1 MIMAE
6 LHGKLSEEAS
16 SIDTSEDVLTSNVF
30 QCLRYLKPNDGI
42 VPFLNA
48 VFRDNGYKEAEN
60 KLDRTLEWEVDY
72 YFWPVGVERKREPDV
87 LIYLKTGQTKYI
99 IVVEAKYYSGPSDKE
114 DFDEESQKQFGNQL
128 SDQYIDLLKR
138 KYRVTNKTV
147 DLECDNENC
156 YLLYLTKNF
165 TKPKPEMD
173 AAIEQYQQNFPNSKI
188 NIAEHLMWTN
198 WTKIWSL
205 LSSNPIE
212 SFPQNLVRND
222 LLALLER
229 KGFKEFSGFSIRD
242 WKKQFTSFYEEI
254 WFRLD
259 SKSYDKK
266 NAQFYYELWFQGL
279 EETFFQKLDR
289 NPNFFG
295 EVK

>member
-1 MIMAE
+1 MIIAE

-30 QCLRYLKPNDGI
+30 QCLRYLKPNNGI

-48 VFRDNGYKEAEN
+48 VFRDNGYKGAED
-60 KLDRTLEWEVDY
+60 KLDRALEWEVDY

-87 LIYLKTGQTKYI
+87 LIYLKTGKAKYI
-99 IVVEAKYYSGPSDKE
+99 VVVEAKYHSGPSDKE

-128 SDQYIDLLKR
+128 SDQFIDLLKR
-138 KYRVTNKTV
+138 KYRVSNKTV
-147 DLECDNENC
+147 DLECDKKNC

-188 NIAEHLMWTN
+188 NIVEHLMWTN
-198 WTKIWSL
+198 WTKIWSIL
-205 LSSNPIE
+205 NSKPIE
-212 SFPQNLVRND
+212 SFPQILIRND

-229 KGFKEFSGFSIRD
+229 KGFKEFTGFCFEE
-242 WKKQFTSFYEEI
+242 WEKQFRSFYKEI
-254 WFRLD
+254 WFRQE
-259 SKSYDKK
+259 SKSYSKK
-266 NAQFYYELWFQGL
+266 NAQFYYEL
-279 EETFFQKLDR
+279 
-289 NPNFFG
+289 
-295 EVK
+295 